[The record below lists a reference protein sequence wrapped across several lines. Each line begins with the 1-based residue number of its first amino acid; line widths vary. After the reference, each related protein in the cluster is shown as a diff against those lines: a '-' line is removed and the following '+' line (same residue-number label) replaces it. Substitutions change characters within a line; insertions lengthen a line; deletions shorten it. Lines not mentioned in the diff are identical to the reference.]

1 MNVIHPTYSIPL
13 QILQPIIIIT
23 TIIIISAPTIATAV
37 IVEDIDTFDGGNA
50 IVDFA
55 VAAGDGV
62 SEGEEAAG
70 DGAQH
75 DEQRGEVLVGGV
87 AETAVREGG

>member
-1 MNVIHPTYSIPL
+1 M
-13 QILQPIIIIT
+13 
-23 TIIIISAPTIATAV
+23 PTIATAV

-75 DEQRGEVLVGGV
+75 DEQRGEVLVRGV
-87 AETAVREGG
+87 AEAAVREGG